1 MTVTE
6 LNQKLETLKE
16 KCKFKNDVYLEL
28 RNDKQ
33 KDLKLELSKY
43 FEKHLLED
51 MMMDVYDD
59 VLYIKRK
66 EVDRN
71 YHKELVS
78 IYFRNVDYKTKIAKE
93 IETSF
98 YSTTGNSQY
107 ELERMVVIGKIGQV
121 LLEKSEEIL
130 NTYNEIQSSYK
141 DTLNNNSKLVWELED
156 EIRELKYDIKQ
167 AELQQIK
174 DIMKKDGLK
183 FEVKEGDSIYP
194 LPNIDVRFDC
204 TRKNVSKIKIVKE
217 TASGKSADL
226 EITTLREIY
235 DYESQEYKIEE
246 TVIINQNIR
255 MSNIDQFLLKYRDRI
270 SIS

>member
-1 MTVTE
+1 MTITE

-28 RNDKQ
+28 RNDKR

-51 MMMDVYDD
+51 MMMDIYDD

-78 IYFRNVDYKTKIAKE
+78 IYFRNVDYKTEIAKE

-98 YSTTGNSQY
+98 YSTTDNSQY

-156 EIRELKYDIKQ
+156 EIRELKDDIKQ

-174 DIMKKDGLK
+174 DVLRKDGLK
-183 FEVKEGDSIYP
+183 FEVKEGDSVNT

-204 TRKNVSKIKIVKE
+204 IRKNVAKIKMLNR

-226 EITTLREIY
+226 EITTLKKMY
-235 DYESQEYKIEE
+235 DYESGEYKINEN
-246 TVIINQNIR
+246 TMINQKVR

-270 SIS
+270 NVS